1 MCSHLKTLALVDGG
15 WSGKVGVKL
24 YLLFSESVSL
34 ELTLIEQLG
43 SMKTT
48 ECLFFDLLVQQSGFE
63 RYLDKTSLG

>member
-1 MCSHLKTLALVDGG
+1 MCSHLKTLARADSG

-48 ECLFFDLLVQQSGFE
+48 EHLFFDLLVQQSGFE